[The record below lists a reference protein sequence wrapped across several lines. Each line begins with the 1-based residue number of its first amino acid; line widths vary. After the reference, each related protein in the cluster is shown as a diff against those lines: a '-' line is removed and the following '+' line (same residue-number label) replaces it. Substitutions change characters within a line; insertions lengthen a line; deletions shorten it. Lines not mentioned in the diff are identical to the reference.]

1 MCQSLFPWKPA
12 EDLFAEADESSLSVD
27 DLRTALE
34 KISINDDRAKASDLR
49 QDDPASM
56 EQLKS
61 IVAHFQ
67 KLFDVKN
74 ITGIFPRMNEVYSKV
89 GETYNVMKTIRETL
103 DLGLYCTSEC
113 DSL

>member
-1 MCQSLFPWKPA
+1 M
-12 EDLFAEADESSLSVD
+12 EDLFVEGNENDLSVD
-27 DLRTALE
+27 DLKKALE
-34 KISINDDRAKASDLR
+34 KITMHDDRAKASDLR
-49 QDDPASM
+49 EDDPASM

-67 KLFDVKN
+67 KLFDVKS

-103 DLGLYCTSEC
+103 DLGL
-113 DSL
+113 

>member
-1 MCQSLFPWKPA
+1 V
-12 EDLFAEADESSLSVD
+12 EDLFVEGNENDLSVD
-27 DLRTALE
+27 DLKKALE
-34 KISINDDRAKASDLR
+34 KITMNDDRAKASDLR
-49 QDDPASM
+49 EDDPASM

-67 KLFDVKN
+67 KLFDVKS

-103 DLGLYCTSEC
+103 DLGL
-113 DSL
+113 